1 MIDGKD
7 SLITKEMEIES
18 NGALIGEAKLN
29 LLKSCNFNGFV
40 KFQELEKSSIPASST
55 PKINILG

>member
-55 PKINILG
+55 P